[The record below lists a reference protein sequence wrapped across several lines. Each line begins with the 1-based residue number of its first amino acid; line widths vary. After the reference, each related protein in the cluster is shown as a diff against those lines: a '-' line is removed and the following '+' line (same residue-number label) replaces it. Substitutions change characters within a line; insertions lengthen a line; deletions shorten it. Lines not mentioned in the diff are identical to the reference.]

1 MGNDAMMTDEIS
13 WREFGDAMKEAGKQ
27 RRADNRENSADLLRQ
42 RGIAFEVKNDGAH
55 LIVRHKGKVAD
66 LWPGTGKFRIRPG
79 DKYQRGVFRLLE
91 QLGATQPER
100 DGRGK

>member
-1 MGNDAMMTDEIS
+1 MSDIDWQGF
-13 WREFGDAMKEAGKQ
+13 RECMKEQ
-27 RRADNRENSADLLRQ
+27 SRERRADNRENSADLLRQ
-42 RGIAFEVKNDGAH
+42 RGVAFEVKNDGAH

-91 QLGATQPER
+91 QLGAAPTPDASGE
-100 DGRGK
+100 GEA